1 MGTDR
6 SAYRFNIFMNLI
18 KTFGRMCSWYK
29 QHILLNENLYHS
41 NLPLYMSLGVP
52 QGTLTQ
58 PTELSNVRH
67 KIENLITQPI
77 WVGLER

>member
-6 SAYRFNIFMNLI
+6 SAYRFNILINLI
-18 KTFGRMCSWYK
+18 KTFGRMFSLYK
-29 QHILLNENLYHS
+29 QHILLNENVYHS
-41 NLPLYMSLGVP
+41 NSLLYMLLGVS

-67 KIENLITQPI
+67 KLENLITQPI